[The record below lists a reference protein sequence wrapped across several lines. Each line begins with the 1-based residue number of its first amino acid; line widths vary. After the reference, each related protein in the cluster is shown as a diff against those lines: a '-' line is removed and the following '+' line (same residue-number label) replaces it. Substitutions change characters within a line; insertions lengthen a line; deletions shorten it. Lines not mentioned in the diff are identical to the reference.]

1 MKRFIA
7 LSTIALL
14 LLAAA
19 PDTPKLTD
27 RQRALHALNRLAFG
41 PRPGDVDRV
50 MKDGVDVWIEQQ
62 LHPERIP
69 DSTVEARLKD
79 MPTLQMTNGNMM
91 EKYYKPIVEARRAK
105 KEGDNDAAIKELR
118 QQNREVLGD
127 LVGQRILRAAQS
139 DRQLNEVLVDF
150 WFNHFNVFAGKGIDR
165 FLLTSY
171 ERDTIRP
178 HIWGRFEDLLLAT
191 AKSPAM
197 LFYLD
202 NALSSAAPENRSALA
217 NRMIEQRRPDMM
229 KKGGLNENY
238 ARELMELH
246 TLGVD
251 AGYTQKDVTELA
263 RVLTGWTIDR
273 NSGTFIFRRA
283 LHDTKEKTVLGVRFP
298 AGGGQEEG
306 EKMIHILAHH
316 PATARRVAYKLAQRL
331 VADEPPKA
339 LVDRAAKTF
348 LDTDGDLRQ
357 TVKAIIS
364 SAEFWD
370 PKVYRAKIKTPFE
383 YAISAIRATN
393 ATIDDPRPIARGL
406 QQAGEPLYGS
416 QPPTGYSDKSDAWV
430 NTGALMNRLNFALAL
445 AANKLPGVHT
455 DVVALIP
462 AEAAAQA
469 GTSVEALAAALTGGD
484 LSSETR
490 KTISARILERKSPA
504 EDPWDNTQLPTIA
517 GLILGS
523 PEFQRQ

>member
-1 MKRFIA
+1 MRRI
-7 LSTIALL
+7 
-14 LLAAA
+14 LAAA
-19 PDTPKLTD
+19 AIVLVAAAPENKLND

-50 MKDGVDVWIEQQ
+50 LRDGVDTWIEQQ

-69 DSTVEARLKD
+69 DRAVEARLD
-79 MPTLQMTNGNMM
+79 AMPTLRMSNGDMM
-91 EKYYKPIVEARRAK
+91 EKYYKPLVAARRAK
-105 KEGDNDAAIKELR
+105 KEGDADPEAAKEMR
-118 QQNREVLGD
+118 QQNRQIVGA
-127 LVGQRILRAAQS
+127 LVTQKIVRAAQS
-139 DRQLNEVLVDF
+139 ERQLNEVLVDF

-202 NALSSAAPENRSALA
+202 NAQSVAAPENRAKFA
-217 NRMIEQRRPDMM
+217 QRMIEQRRPEMA

-251 AGYTQKDVTELA
+251 GGYTQKDVTELA

-273 NSGTFIFRRA
+273 SSGTFIFRRA
-283 LHDTKEKTVLGVRFP
+283 LHDAGEKTVLGVRFP
-298 AGGGQEEG
+298 AGGGMEEG
-306 EKMIHILAHH
+306 EKMIRLLANH
-316 PATARRVAYKLAQRL
+316 PTTARHIAYRLAQRL
-331 VADEPPKA
+331 VADEPPKSV
-339 LVDRAAKTF
+339 VDRASKKF
-348 LDTDGDLRQ
+348 LETGGDLRE
-357 TVKAIIS
+357 TVKAIVS
-364 SAEFWD
+364 SPEFWD
-370 PKVYRAKIKTPFE
+370 PKVYRAKVKSPFE

-393 ATIDDPRPIARGL
+393 ASVEDPLPIARGL
-406 QQAGEPLYGS
+406 QQAGEPLYGA
-416 QPPTGYSDKSDAWV
+416 QPPTGYSDKAEAWV

-445 AANKLPGVHT
+445 AANKLPGIRA
-455 DVVALIP
+455 DVVALSP
-462 AEAAAQA
+462 ADAASDAHK
-469 GTSVEALAAALTGGD
+469 SVDSLADVLTGGD
-484 LSSETR
+484 LSPETR
-490 KTISARILERKSPA
+490 KTITARILDRKSPS